1 MLQLCTNICRVASEI
16 YQLGG
21 KFKFLVFS
29 TQQNWDSLCCKII
42 NTGILLFISVRA
54 QHDMCHFSFELLV
67 YPSCTALPHATSC
80 PPFLGLPPWLLQV
93 KPRSYRYWLSRGT
106 NSLLPPPNP
115 SQHPKPHPSTLQP
128 FHTAIHSLYST
139 LRSLLKIN
147 NLCKWAS
154 LTLRPQYVHS
164 LLLSLLQHP
173 PSHQNFVFHN
183 SLDYRSE
190 ETEREIGLEKF
201 ADERERGMRP

>member
-1 MLQLCTNICRVASEI
+1 M
-16 YQLGG
+16 
-21 KFKFLVFS
+21 
-29 TQQNWDSLCCKII
+29 
-42 NTGILLFISVRA
+42 
-54 QHDMCHFSFELLV
+54 
-67 YPSCTALPHATSC
+67 
-80 PPFLGLPPWLLQV
+80 PPFLGLPPLRQV

-128 FHTAIHSLYST
+128 FHTAIYSLYST

-164 LLLSLLQHP
+164 LRSFRFSNP
-173 PSHQNFVFHN
+173 PPHQNFVFHN

-201 ADERERGMRP
+201 ADERERERGDEAIDKGVDWGLRHGNNDRADTYNIYCRVTQFYVHH